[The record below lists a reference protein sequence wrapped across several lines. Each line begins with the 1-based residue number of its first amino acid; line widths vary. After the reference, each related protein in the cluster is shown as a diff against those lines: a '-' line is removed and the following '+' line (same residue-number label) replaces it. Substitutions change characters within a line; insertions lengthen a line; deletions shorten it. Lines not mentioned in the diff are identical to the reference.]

1 MSGSDPRTPV
11 APEDAIAE
19 RVRILE
25 ERLYELETPTG
36 TQAYQAVST
45 LQAAVATLSDTVNQL
60 GAQLSF
66 LASQETGGSNA
77 GNWAYFG
84 NPGSDAL
91 NWQSFDPAYDVQASI
106 TSSDSGQL
114 LITPS
119 ARLSSLGTG
128 VAVGFEVTWAGGSI
142 SPNFGASAAA
152 IADMGIYVTVAMPA
166 RVSVPANT
174 ACTVRTRRGIWGTT
188 SGQAQIIGQA
198 LVVSK
203 RW

>member
-45 LQAAVATLSDTVNQL
+45 LQAAVATLSDTVSQL
-60 GAQLSF
+60 SAQLSF
-66 LASQETGGSNA
+66 LSTQETGGANS
-77 GNWAYFG
+77 GNWSYFG
-84 NPGSDAL
+84 NPGSSDPTWVA
-91 NWQSFDPAYDVQASI
+91 FDPAYDISVSLTSAAS
-106 TSSDSGQL
+106 GGL

-119 ARLSSLGTG
+119 ARLSSLGVG
-128 VAVGFEVTWAGGSI
+128 VAVGFDVSWSGGGIAPS
-142 SPNFGASAAA
+142 FGASASAFAA
-152 IADMGIYVTVAMPA
+152 SGFYITCALPVRVT
-166 RVSVPANT
+166 VPANT
-174 ACTVRTRRGIWGTT
+174 LCTVRTRRGVWGTVD
-188 SGQAQIIGQA
+188 GQAQAIGQA
-198 LVVSK
+198 LTVSK